1 MMTRRPRIK
10 ADPKGKR
17 ARNSRSVKASPK
29 NKGAGKQPA
38 IITSLP
44 GPKAKRIL
52 KKDHKY
58 VSPSYTRGYPA
69 VIERGKGVWVRD
81 VDGNVFLDF
90 SAGIGVVSTGHCHP
104 EVVKSIKE
112 QSTRLLHMSGTDFYY
127 PNQANLAEK
136 LAEIVP
142 GAKNKKVFFC
152 NSGAEAVECSMKLAR
167 YHRRRPRYLAFTGA
181 FHGRT
186 FGALSL
192 TASKVTQRKYFSPL
206 LSGVTHVS
214 YAYCYRCPFHLE
226 YPDCR
231 MWCVDYIDDVVFK
244 KLVPPEEVAAIFVE
258 PIQGEGG
265 YIVPPPRFLPALRA
279 LCNKYDILLV
289 DDEVQSGMGR
299 TGKMFAIEH
308 FNTKADI
315 YSLAKGIASGLPLGA
330 CVARAGIMDWE
341 PGSHAS
347 TFAGNPVSCAAALK
361 TIELLEGGL
370 IENAARLGKIALK
383 RLAGLKER
391 YDFIGDVRGKGLMIG
406 VELVG
411 DAATREPVK
420 DRRNAVVYE
429 AFKNGLLL
437 LGAGESSVRFIPPL
451 IISEEEL
458 HTGLDIFEK
467 AAKVVFHAE

>member
-1 MMTRRPRIK
+1 MTRKWIRKNAKHAKKSMLKRGNSSLSQRPMIRT
-10 ADPKGKR
+10 R
-17 ARNSRSVKASPK
+17 
-29 NKGAGKQPA
+29 
-38 IITSLP
+38 LP
-44 GPKAKRIL
+44 GPKAKNVL
-52 KKDHKY
+52 NKDHKY

-69 VIERGKGVWVRD
+69 VIESGKGVWVTD

-104 EVVKSIKE
+104 QVVKVIRE
-112 QSTRLLHMSGTDFYY
+112 QSSRLLHMSGTDFYY

-152 NSGAEAVECSMKLAR
+152 NSGAEAVECAMKLAR
-167 YHRRRPRYLAFTGA
+167 YHKRRTRYIAFTGA

-192 TASKVTQRKYFSPL
+192 TASKVSQRKYFAPL
-206 LSGVTHVS
+206 LGGITHVA
-214 YAYCYRCPFHLE
+214 YAYCYRCPFNLQ
-226 YPDCR
+226 YPGCD
-231 MWCVDYIDDVVFK
+231 MACVNHIDDVLFK
-244 KLVPPEEVAAIFVE
+244 KVVPPEEVAAIFVE

-279 LCNKYDILLV
+279 LCDKYGILLV
-289 DDEVQSGMGR
+289 DDEVQAGMGR

-315 YSLAKGIASGLPLGA
+315 YTIAKGIASGLPLGA
-330 CVARAGIMDWE
+330 CVSRAGIMDWA

-347 TFAGNPVSCAAALK
+347 TFAGNPVSCAAALE
-361 TIELLEGGL
+361 TIELLENGL
-370 IENAARLGKIALK
+370 IENAARLGEIALG
-383 RLAGLKER
+383 RLSELKKH

-411 DAATREPVK
+411 DPLSKEPVR
-420 DRRNAVVYE
+420 DLRNAVVLE

-437 LGAGESSVRFIPPL
+437 LGAGESAIRFIPAL
-451 IISEEEL
+451 VIQENEL
-458 HTGLDIFEK
+458 HIGLEIFEK
-467 AAKVVFHAE
+467 ALKKIFKAT

>member
-1 MMTRRPRIK
+1 MTK
-10 ADPKGKR
+10 KR
-17 ARNSRSVKASPK
+17 AGKSMTKTRKLNTKLGNSGLPQR
-29 NKGAGKQPA
+29 PA
-38 IITSLP
+38 IQTRLP
-44 GPKAKRIL
+44 GPKAKSIL
-52 KKDHKY
+52 NKDHKY

-69 VIERGKGVWVRD
+69 VIESGKRVWVTD

-104 EVVKSIKE
+104 QVVKAIKE
-112 QSTRLLHMSGTDFYY
+112 QASTLLHMSGTDFYY

-152 NSGAEAVECSMKLAR
+152 NSGAEAVECAMKLAR
-167 YHRRRPRYLAFTGA
+167 YHKRRARYIAFTGA

-192 TASKVTQRKYFSPL
+192 TASKVAQRKYFGPL
-206 LSGVTHVS
+206 LNGVTHVS
-214 YAYCYRCPFHLE
+214 YAYCFRCPFNLQ
-226 YPDCR
+226 YPSCD
-231 MWCVDYIDDVVFK
+231 MACVNQIDDVLFK
-244 KLVPPEEVAAIFVE
+244 KVVPPEEVAAIFVE

-279 LCNKYDILLV
+279 LCDKYDILLV
-289 DDEVQSGMGR
+289 DDEIQSGMGR

-315 YSLAKGIASGLPLGA
+315 YTIAKGIASGLPLGA
-330 CVARAGIMDWE
+330 CVSKAGIMDWE

-361 TIELLEGGL
+361 TIELLEDGL
-370 IENAARLGKIALK
+370 IENAACLGEIAITRLNE
-383 RLAGLKER
+383 LKEH
-391 YDFIGDVRGKGLMIG
+391 YDFIGDVRGKGLMVG

-411 DAATREPVK
+411 DALTKEPVR
-420 DRRNAVVYE
+420 DLRNAVVLE

-437 LGAGESSVRFIPPL
+437 LGAGESAIRFIPPL
-451 IISEEEL
+451 VIQEDEL
-458 HTGLDIFEK
+458 HVGLEIFEQALKKVFK
-467 AAKVVFHAE
+467 AD

>member
-1 MMTRRPRIK
+1 MMRRKTMIK
-10 ADPKGKR
+10 TSPTKKR
-17 ARNSRSVKASPK
+17 ARKSRRQASPRNTK
-29 NKGAGKQPA
+29 SRKRPA
-38 IITSLP
+38 ILTNLP

-52 KKDHKY
+52 TKDHKY
-58 VSPSYTRGYPA
+58 VSPSYTRSYPA
-69 VIERGKGVWVRD
+69 VIEQGKGVWVTD

-112 QSTRLLHMSGTDFYY
+112 QSTKLLHMSGTDFYY

-152 NSGAEAVECSMKLAR
+152 NSGAEAVECAMKLAR
-167 YHRRRPRYLAFTGA
+167 YHKRRTRYIAFTGA

-192 TASKVTQRKYFSPL
+192 TASKVTQRRYFSPL

-214 YAYCYRCPFHLE
+214 YAYCYRCPFHLQ
-226 YPDCR
+226 YPSCD
-231 MWCVDYIDDVVFK
+231 MWCVNYIDDVVFK

-258 PIQGEGG
+258 SIQGEGG

-315 YSLAKGIASGLPLGA
+315 YTLAKGIASGLPLGA
-330 CVARAGIMDWE
+330 CVSRAGIMDWE

-347 TFAGNPVSCAAALK
+347 TFAGNPVCCAAALK
-361 TIELLEGGL
+361 TIELLESGF

-383 RLAGLKER
+383 RLSELKDR
-391 YDFIGDVRGKGLMIG
+391 YEFIGDVRGKGLMIG

-411 DAATREPVK
+411 DAVTIEPVK

-451 IISEEEL
+451 IINEEEL

-467 AAKVVFHAE
+467 AVRRVFRVD

>member
-1 MMTRRPRIK
+1 MGLTNPTTMNKKKTARRSNSKRPSTKKK
-10 ADPKGKR
+10 ATGSYRKPM
-17 ARNSRSVKASPK
+17 
-29 NKGAGKQPA
+29 
-38 IITSLP
+38 IITPLP
-44 GPKAKRIL
+44 GPRAREVL
-52 KKDHKY
+52 KKDHRY

-69 VIERGKGVWVRD
+69 VIERGQGVWVTD

-104 EVVKSIKE
+104 EVVKAIQA
-112 QSTRLLHMSGTDFYY
+112 QSARLLHMSGTDFYY

-167 YHRRRPRYLAFTGA
+167 YHKRRARYIAFTGA

-192 TASKVTQRKYFSPL
+192 TASKVTQRRYFAPL
-206 LSGVTHVS
+206 LSGVTHVP
-214 YAYCYRCPFHLE
+214 YAYCYRCSYNLQ
-226 YPDCR
+226 YPACDLA
-231 MWCVDYIDDVVFK
+231 CVRYIDDVLLK
-244 KLVPPEEVAAIFVE
+244 KVVPAEEVAAVFVE

-265 YIVPPPRFLPALRA
+265 YVVPPPGFLPALRA
-279 LCNKYDILLV
+279 LCDKYGILLV
-289 DDEVQSGMGR
+289 NDEVQSGMGR
-299 TGKMFAIEH
+299 TGRMFAIEH

-315 YSLAKGIASGLPLGA
+315 YTVAKGVASGLPLGA
-330 CVARAGIMDWE
+330 CIANAGIMDWE

-361 TIELLEGGL
+361 TIELLENGL
-370 IENAARLGKIALK
+370 IENAARLGEIALA
-383 RLAGLKER
+383 RLADLKEH

-411 DAATREPVK
+411 DAITKEPVR
-420 DRRNAVVYE
+420 DLRHAVVLE
-429 AFKNGLLL
+429 AFKNGMLL

-451 IISEEEL
+451 VINEEEL
-458 HTGLDIFEK
+458 HLGLDIFERALK
-467 AAKVVFHAE
+467 KIFRVD

>member
-1 MMTRRPRIK
+1 MTQQSSRRL
-10 ADPKGKR
+10 PKR
-17 ARNSRSVKASPK
+17 VRPSVKRSNSSSRKPT
-29 NKGAGKQPA
+29 
-38 IITSLP
+38 IITDLP
-44 GPKAKRIL
+44 GPKAKMIL
-52 KKDHKY
+52 NKDHKY
-58 VSPSYTRGYPA
+58 VSPSYTRYYPA
-69 VIERGKGVWVRD
+69 VIDSGQGVWVTD

-104 EVVKSIKE
+104 EVVKTIKE
-112 QSTRLLHMSGTDFYY
+112 QSAKLLHMSGTDFYY

-152 NSGAEAVECSMKLAR
+152 NSGAEAVECAMKLAR
-167 YHRRRPRYLAFTGA
+167 YHKRRARYIAFTGA

-192 TASKVTQRKYFSPL
+192 TASKATQRRYFAPL
-206 LSGVTHVS
+206 LGGITHVS
-214 YAYCYRCPFHLE
+214 YAYCYRCPFNLQ
-226 YPDCR
+226 YPACDVA
-231 MWCVDYIDDVVFK
+231 CVKYIDDVVLK
-244 KLVPPEEVAAIFVE
+244 KIVPPEEVAAIFVE

-265 YIVPPPRFLPALRA
+265 YIIPPPRFIPALRA

-308 FNTKADI
+308 FNTKADVYCI
-315 YSLAKGIASGLPLGA
+315 AKGIASGMPIGA
-330 CVARAGIMDWE
+330 CVSRAGIMDWE

-361 TIELLEGGL
+361 TIELLERGL
-370 IENAARLGKIALK
+370 IKNAARLGDIALE
-383 RLAGLKER
+383 RLAELKEHCE
-391 YDFIGDVRGKGLMIG
+391 FIGDVRGKGLMIG

-411 DAATREPVK
+411 DPITKEPVK

-429 AFKNGLLL
+429 AFRNGLLL

-451 IISEEEL
+451 VIGESEL
-458 HTGLDIFEK
+458 HLGLDIFEK
-467 AAKVVFHAE
+467 AVKKVFQTQ